1 MIAGASEFSQ
11 GKTSAIS
18 GLETPDDHTL
28 VIHLVKPTGDLGS
41 RLALPAAAP
50 IPPGAADGHDKGY
63 GPFLV
68 ASGPYMIDGSD
79 QLDPTLP
86 ADQQRPVSG
95 YVPGDHLDL
104 IRNPSWDRATDSLR
118 RAFVDRIE
126 VSNISDYA
134 AVMSAIQADQMDVS
148 LSTDLNAAD
157 VTSLRADSAV
167 ASRVH
172 VTPGLSSRYINMNLA
187 VPPFDDIHVRR
198 AVELATDKKTIVP
211 LLEPNG
217 ILQTHA
223 IADAFENGLLADYDP
238 FATPGGSGDITRAKA
253 EMAKSAYD
261 GNKDG
266 ICDSPACQHIAFPVR
281 HEKPE
286 IGIAARDFVA
296 EMAALGIQLDLSS
309 ADRDMNDPTN
319 LGAIGFDLGWGS
331 DYFSA
336 TAWFEPLATSAA
348 IGSDTGS
355 NPSLIGATPEQLAH
369 CGYTV
374 TTVPSLD
381 ERISTC
387 SGLSGG
393 DAFGCWSSV
402 DQYTMERVVAWV
414 PLSTAQASRLTSTSV
429 TGFDFDAA
437 YALPALDQIQVA
449 H

>member
-1 MIAGASEFSQ
+1 MLQPDLAAGLPSISADGLTWTFPIRSGIHYAPPMADTEIVAGDFVRALERALRPDPFQQNLQSYTPYASYLTEVIAGAPEFSQ

-28 VIHLVKPTGDLGS
+28 VIHLIKPTGDLGS

-50 IPPGAADGHDKGY
+50 IPPRAADGHDKGY

-68 ASGPYMIDGSD
+68 ASGPYMIEGSD

-118 RAFVDRIE
+118 SAFVDRIE
-126 VSNISDYA
+126 VGNIGDYA
-134 AVMSAIQADQMDVS
+134 AVMSAIQADRMDVS
-148 LSTDLNAAD
+148 LTTGLNAAD

-172 VTPGLSSRYINMNLA
+172 VTPGLISRYINMNLA

-198 AVELATDKKTIVP
+198 AIELATDKKKIVP
-211 LLEPNG
+211 LIDPNA
-217 ILQTHA
+217 IPQTHA
-223 IADAFENGLLADYDP
+223 IPDAFENGLLADYDP
-238 FATPGGSGDITRAKA
+238 FATPGGSGDIADAKA

-266 ICDSPACQHIAFPVR
+266 ICDSPACQHITFPVR
-281 HEKPE
+281 NETPE
-286 IGIAARDFVA
+286 IGIAAQDFTA

-309 ADRDMNDPTN
+309 VDFSDARAHMSEPANH
-319 LGAIGFDLGWGS
+319 GAIGFDLGWGS

-348 IGSDTGS
+348 IGS
-355 NPSLIGATPEQLAH
+355 
-369 CGYTV
+369 V
-374 TTVPSLD
+374 
-381 ERISTC
+381 
-387 SGLSGG
+387 
-393 DAFGCWSSV
+393 
-402 DQYTMERVVAWV
+402 RVAI
-414 PLSTAQASRLTSTSV
+414 RR
-429 TGFDFDAA
+429 
-437 YALPALDQIQVA
+437 
-449 H
+449 

>member
-1 MIAGASEFSQ
+1 M
-11 GKTSAIS
+11 
-18 GLETPDDHTL
+18 
-28 VIHLVKPTGDLGS
+28 
-41 RLALPAAAP
+41 
-50 IPPGAADGHDKGY
+50 
-63 GPFLV
+63 
-68 ASGPYMIDGSD
+68 
-79 QLDPTLP
+79 
-86 ADQQRPVSG
+86 
-95 YVPGDHLDL
+95 PGDHLDL
-104 IRNPSWDRATDSLR
+104 IRNPSWDRATDTLR
-118 RAFVDRIE
+118 SAFVDRIE
-126 VSNISDYA
+126 VSNIGDYA
-134 AVMSAIQADQMDVS
+134 AVMSAIQADQVDVS
-148 LSTDLNAAD
+148 LTTGLNAAD

-172 VTPGLSSRYINMNLA
+172 VTPGLISRYINMNLA

-198 AVELATDKKTIVP
+198 AIELATDKKTIVP
-211 LLEPNG
+211 LLDPNAVP
-217 ILQTHA
+217 QTHA
-223 IADAFENGLLADYDP
+223 IPDAFENGLLTDYDP
-238 FATPGGSGDITRAKA
+238 FATPGGSGDIAGAKV
-253 EMAKSAYD
+253 EMARSAYD

-281 HEKPE
+281 NETPE
-286 IGIAARDFVA
+286 IGIAAQDFVA
-296 EMAALGIQLDLSS
+296 EVAPLGIQLDFSS
-309 ADRDMNDPTN
+309 GDQNDDPAN
-319 LGAIGFDLGWGS
+319 HGAIGFDLGWGS

-336 TAWFEPLATSAA
+336 TAWFVPLATSAA

-369 CGYTV
+369 YGYTV

>member
-1 MIAGASEFSQ
+1 
-11 GKTSAIS
+11 
-18 GLETPDDHTL
+18 
-28 VIHLVKPTGDLGS
+28 
-41 RLALPAAAP
+41 
-50 IPPGAADGHDKGY
+50 
-63 GPFLV
+63 
-68 ASGPYMIDGSD
+68 
-79 QLDPTLP
+79 
-86 ADQQRPVSG
+86 
-95 YVPGDHLDL
+95 
-104 IRNPSWDRATDSLR
+104 
-118 RAFVDRIE
+118 
-126 VSNISDYA
+126 
-134 AVMSAIQADQMDVS
+134 MSAIQADQMDVS
-148 LSTDLNAAD
+148 LTTDLNAAD

-172 VTPGLSSRYINMNLA
+172 VTPGLVSRYINMNLA

-198 AVELATDKKTIVP
+198 AIELATDKKTIVP
-211 LLEPNG
+211 LIDPNAVP
-217 ILQTHA
+217 QTHA

-238 FATPGGSGDITRAKA
+238 FATPGGSGDIARAKA
-253 EMAKSAYD
+253 EMAQSAYD

-266 ICDSPACQHIAFPVR
+266 MCDSPACQHIAFPVR
-281 HEKPE
+281 NDTPE
-286 IGIAARDFVA
+286 IGIAAQDFVA
-296 EMAALGIQLDLSS
+296 EMAALGIQLDFSS
-309 ADRDMNDPTN
+309 RCRRRGHRRPHKSRSDRVRSR
-319 LGAIGFDLGWGS
+319 LGVRLLQCHGLVR
-331 DYFSA
+331 A
-336 TAWFEPLATSAA
+336 TGDQRRDR
-348 IGSDTGS
+348 IRYGS

-369 CGYTV
+369 YGYTV